1 MPIRPGFRLACT
13 ADYLDLYF
21 PNPFVNSRKLTL
33 NEKTIDMSKVKADSY
48 VVAGVTDHIT
58 PWKGVYKTAQIMG
71 EGTTF
76 VLSNSGHLQSLLNPP
91 TNPKASFAIGPVDP
105 GGPDAFLT
113 AAEKRKGS
121 WWLDWRDWLHAR
133 SGEEIAAPTSLGSAR
148 HPVIASAP
156 GTYVF
161 D

>member
-1 MPIRPGFRLACT
+1 
-13 ADYLDLYF
+13 
-21 PNPFVNSRKLTL
+21 
-33 NEKTIDMSKVKADSY
+33 
-48 VVAGVTDHIT
+48 VTDHIT

-91 TNPKASFAIGPVDP
+91 TNPKASFTIGPVNP
-105 GGPDAFLT
+105 AGPDAFLGE
-113 AAEKRKGS
+113 AEKRKGS

-133 SGEEIAAPTSLGSAR
+133 SGEEIVAPTSLGSAR
-148 HPVIASAP
+148 HPVLAKAP

-161 D
+161 E

>member
-1 MPIRPGFRLACT
+1 
-13 ADYLDLYF
+13 
-21 PNPFVNSRKLTL
+21 
-33 NEKTIDMSKVKADSY
+33 
-48 VVAGVTDHIT
+48 
-58 PWKGVYKTAQIMG
+58 MG

-76 VLSNSGHLQSLLNPP
+76 VLSNSGHLQSLINPP
-91 TNPKASFAIGPVDP
+91 TNPKASFVIGPVNP
-105 GGPDAFLT
+105 AGPDAFLA

-133 SGEEIAAPTSLGSAR
+133 SGEEIVAPTTLGSAR
-148 HPVIASAP
+148 HPVMVSAP